1 MSEETERGEAATG
14 GDAEPKPINPRD
26 DGEGDDTK
34 GTEFVGGVGGEEQ
47 AKDAEKRAADAGK

>member
-14 GDAEPKPINPRD
+14 GDNEPQPRDPRD
-26 DGEGDDTK
+26 DGSGDETK

-47 AKDAEKRAADAGK
+47 AKDAEKRAADDR

>member
-14 GDAEPKPINPRD
+14 GENEPQPTNPRD
-26 DGEGDDTK
+26 DGSGDQTQ

-47 AKDAEKRAADAGK
+47 QKDAAKRAADESK